1 MNDEKNDG
9 NSHNRRP
16 SDGFLG
22 GKWGVIGSIILA
34 LITLAALYASFR
46 PQHFRPIPQAVEDR

>member
-1 MNDEKNDG
+1 MNDG